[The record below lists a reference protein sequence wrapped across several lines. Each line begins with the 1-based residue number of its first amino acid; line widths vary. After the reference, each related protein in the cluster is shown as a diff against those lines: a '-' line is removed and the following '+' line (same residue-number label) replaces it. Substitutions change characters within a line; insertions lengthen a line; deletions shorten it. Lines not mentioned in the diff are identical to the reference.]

1 MRALLVALTILMV
14 FAIAGCSD
22 NSVSDTVTN
31 TATPILA
38 GATIALAPV
47 AVMDV
52 TDFPTPTLI
61 LPTRRAPAPTKTPN
75 PPPAAPTRTDG
86 IPIPDGAMVTKKI
99 PDDVRGY
106 IQGELKGFARL
117 GPAEAYLSAESADDI
132 MAQYETDLKGSGW
145 DTVPVNTGLPSG
157 AKLLVAQ
164 NAQMRAVIAFVD
176 EGKQTLTY
184 IVTTV
189 K

>member
-14 FAIAGCSD
+14 FAIAGCSG
-22 NSVSDTVTN
+22 NSVSNTITD

-38 GATIALAPV
+38 SATIALAP
-47 AVMDV
+47 AVVTDA

-75 PPPAAPTRTDG
+75 PPAAAPTRTDG
-86 IPIPDGAMVTKKI
+86 IPIPDGATVTKKI
-99 PDDVRGY
+99 PDDVRSY

-117 GPAEAYLSAESADDI
+117 GPAEAYLSPVPTDDI
-132 MAQYETDLKGSGW
+132 MAQYQADLKGTGW

-184 IVTTV
+184 IITTV